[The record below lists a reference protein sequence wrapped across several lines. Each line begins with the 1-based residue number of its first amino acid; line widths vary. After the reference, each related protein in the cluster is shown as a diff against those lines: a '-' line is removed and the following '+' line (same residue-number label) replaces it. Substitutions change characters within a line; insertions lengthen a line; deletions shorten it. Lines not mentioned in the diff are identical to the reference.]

1 MWAYLTSHRVSA
13 ALAIMPK
20 SQIQMTALHQQALSP
35 FHDHGQPA
43 ATRAWRKTLLP
54 HGLLK
59 LI

>member
-1 MWAYLTSHRVSA
+1 LTSHRVSA

-43 ATRAWRKTLLP
+43 ATRVWRKTLLQ